1 MAVQIHHLPFLFPS
15 SLFPSPLPVPFSQLF
30 LTNTYLLSEMLGQKV
45 MAGGGTSPPL
55 PPTLFTIFTALLGI
69 AGEDEYHAGREGG
82 LEKIWDGRVK
92 EVGERSKGGL
102 VSQVNQVRKNQ
113 VCIRPVRKR
122 GGKGDKKKLTV
133 IS

>member
-1 MAVQIHHLPFLFPS
+1 MAVQIHLPFLFPF
-15 SLFPSPLPVPFSQLF
+15 SLFPSPLPAPSSQLF
-30 LTNTYLLSEMLGQKV
+30 LTNTHLLSEMPGQKV

-55 PPTLFTIFTALLGI
+55 PPPLFTTLTTLLGI
-69 AGEDEYHAGREGG
+69 TGEDEYHAGREGG
-82 LEKIWDGRVK
+82 LEKVWEGRVK

-122 GGKGDKKKLTV
+122 GGKGGKKKLTV